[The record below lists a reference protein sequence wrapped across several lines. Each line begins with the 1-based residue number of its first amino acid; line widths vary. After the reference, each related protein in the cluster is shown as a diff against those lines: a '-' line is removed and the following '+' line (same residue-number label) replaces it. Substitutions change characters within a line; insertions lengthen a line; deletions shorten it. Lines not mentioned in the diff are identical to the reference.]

1 MLSKPI
7 FGYAKPKFNYEL
19 LSTVFPQPV
28 AVTLPATATL
38 LLPREMGPTPSS
50 SLKPGIRVKTGQR
63 LTWDDT
69 PGPAVVSTVTGT
81 IKSLNTHLGDYGRK
95 YTAIAIA
102 VEARDEWD
110 DQFAQTCGQIDL
122 VALVA
127 YLSGAPG
134 APALEQLTDPNKPIH
149 TIVVYG
155 GDTDLLVDSN
165 LYVLKSQTAAVEKGI
180 HLLKQTTGIEKIIL
194 AVPGESFQNFD
205 GHFGAEVKA
214 VPNTFPS
221 AQPLMLFYQLFGRI
235 LDQGQTFANQGVL
248 FLRAEAVAAI
258 GKAVAERRVP
268 LEKMLTVLDK
278 RGNKHL
284 VSARIGT
291 PIGTI
296 LKRLNI
302 TLNDRDRLIFGGP
315 MTGTAVYSEDQPV
328 QADTD
333 AIMVQ
338 ESAEII
344 LSSDYPC
351 INCGECVRVCPS
363 RMAVNMLVRFL
374 EAGQYQDGADLY
386 DLYSCVE
393 CGLCSLVCV
402 SRIPILQYIK
412 MAKFELARLVPAEEE
427 TNE

>member
-7 FGYAKPKFNYEL
+7 FGYAKPKFSYEL

-28 AVTLPATATL
+28 NIAVPTAATL

-50 SLKPGIRVKTGQR
+50 MLKPGIRVKTGQR
-63 LTWDDT
+63 LMWDDK

-81 IKSLNTHLGDYGRK
+81 IKSLNPHLGDYGRK
-95 YTAIAIA
+95 YTAITIA
-102 VEARDEWD
+102 AEAKDEWD
-110 DQFAQTCGQIDL
+110 DQFAQACNRIDL
-122 VALVA
+122 AALVDF
-127 YLSGAPG
+127 LSGAPG
-134 APALEQLTDPNKPIH
+134 APALEKLTDLKKPIH
-149 TIVVYG
+149 TIIIYG

-165 LYVLKSQTAAVEKGI
+165 LFVLKSQTAAVEKGI

-205 GHFGAEVKA
+205 GHFAAEVRS
-214 VPNTFPS
+214 VPNAYPS
-221 AQPLMLFYQLFGRI
+221 AQPLMLFHQLFGRI
-235 LDQGQTFANQGVL
+235 LDQGQTFENQGVL

-258 GKAVAERRVP
+258 GKAVADGRVP

-278 RGNKHL
+278 QGNKHM

-291 PIGTI
+291 PIGAI

-302 TLNDRDRLIFGGP
+302 TLNNRDRLIFGGP

-338 ESAEII
+338 NSAEII

-363 RMAVNMLVRFL
+363 RIAVNMLVRFL
-374 EAGQYQDGADLY
+374 EAGQYQDSADLY

>member
-7 FGYAKPKFNYEL
+7 FGYAKPEFNYEL

-28 AVTLPATATL
+28 TIPRPASATV
-38 LLPREMGPTPSS
+38 LLPRPMGPAPSTQ
-50 SLKPGIRVKTGQR
+50 LKIGMRVRTGQR
-63 LTWDDT
+63 LAWDEG
-69 PGPAVVSTVTGT
+69 PGPAVVSAFTGT
-81 IKSLNTHLGDYGRK
+81 ISAIAPQLGDYGRK
-95 YTAIAIA
+95 YTAITIA
-102 VEARDEWD
+102 TEARDEWD
-110 DQFAQTCGQIDL
+110 EAFSQACAPITLATLAD
-122 VALVA
+122 
-127 YLSGAPG
+127 YLCGAPG
-134 APALEQLTDPNKPIH
+134 APALDKLLSPKKPID
-149 TIVVYG
+149 TIIIYG

-165 LYVLKSQTAAVEKGI
+165 LYVLKTRTAAVEKGI
-180 HLLKQTTGIEKIIL
+180 HALKEASGVEKIIL

-205 GHFGAEVKA
+205 GHFAAEVRA
-214 VPNTFPS
+214 VPNSYPS
-221 AQPLMLFYQLFGRI
+221 AQPLMLYYQLLGRI
-235 LDQGQTFANQGVL
+235 LGQGQTFENQGVL

-258 GKAVAERRVP
+258 GAAISQRRIP
-268 LEKMLTVLDK
+268 LEKVLTVLDK
-278 RGNKHL
+278 QGNKH
-284 VSARIGT
+284 VVAVRIGT

-296 LKRLNI
+296 LK
-302 TLNDRDRLIFGGP
+302 TLGIALADRDRLIFGGP

-338 ESAEII
+338 AADQII

-363 RMAVNMLVRFL
+363 NIAVNMLVRFL

-393 CGLCSLVCV
+393 CGLCSMVCV

-412 MAKFELARLVPAEEE
+412 LAKYELARTVPAEEI
-427 TNE
+427 NE

>member
-7 FGYAKPKFNYEL
+7 FGYAKPKFYYEL
-19 LSTVFPQPV
+19 LSTAFPQPV
-28 AVTLPATATL
+28 AVAMAATATL
-38 LLPREMGPTPSS
+38 LLPREMGTTPSA
-50 SLKPGIRVKTGQR
+50 LLNPGTRVKTGQR
-63 LTWDDT
+63 LMWDDK
-69 PGPAVVSTVTGT
+69 PGPVVVSTVTGT
-81 IKSLNTHLGDYGRK
+81 IKAINPHLGDYGRK

-102 VEARDEWD
+102 AEARDEWD
-110 DQFAQTCGQIDL
+110 DQFAQACDRIDL
-122 VALVA
+122 AALVDF
-127 YLSGAPG
+127 LSGAPG
-134 APALEQLTDPNKPIH
+134 APALEKLTNPQKPIH
-149 TIVVYG
+149 TIVIYG

-165 LYVLKSQTAAVEKGI
+165 LFVLKRQTDAVEKGI

-205 GHFGAEVKA
+205 GHFAAEVRA
-214 VPNTFPS
+214 VPNTYPS
-221 AQPLMLFYQLFGRI
+221 AQPLMIYYQVFGRI
-235 LDQGQTFANQGVL
+235 LNQGQTFENQGVL

-258 GKAVAERRVP
+258 GKAVAEKRLP
-268 LEKMLTVLDK
+268 LEKTLAVLDK
-278 RGNKHL
+278 QGNKQMVL
-284 VSARIGT
+284 ARIGT
-291 PIGTI
+291 PIGAI

-302 TLNDRDRLIFGGP
+302 TLNDRDRLIIGGP
-315 MTGTAVYSEDQPV
+315 MTGTSVYSEDQPV

-338 ESAEII
+338 DSAEII

-363 RMAVNMLVRFL
+363 NIAVNMLVRFL

-393 CGLCSLVCV
+393 CGLCSFACV